1 MSPKTDGR
9 VSGRITSGIPG
20 LDKLIKGGFIKGSII
35 LVAGGTGTG
44 KTTFCSQFIMEGL
57 KKGEPCIYIT
67 FEEDP
72 AEIEHDMKMFGMNFS
87 KYKKSGLFNMLYH
100 NPFKVSGLESLLSDE
115 INAIKAKRVVLDPV
129 SLIGMYLARPAL
141 LRKKMVEITKVL
153 KRTNTTVLVVSE
165 IEEEEKGLSR
175 FGVIEFVVDGVI
187 VLNYMAI
194 GKESFGNLQIRK
206 MRRTKHEHGWFP
218 VNITNSGLEVSKE
231 ETSTLLK

>member
-1 MSPKTDGR
+1 MSPKTDDR

-153 KRTNTTVLVVSE
+153 KRTNATVLVVSE